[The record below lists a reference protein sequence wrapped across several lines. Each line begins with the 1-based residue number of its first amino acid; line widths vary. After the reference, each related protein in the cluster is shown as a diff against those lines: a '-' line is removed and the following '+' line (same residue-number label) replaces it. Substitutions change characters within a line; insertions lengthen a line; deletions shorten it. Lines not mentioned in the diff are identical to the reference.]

1 MARVEPYVKVKEVI
15 RDNPDLLAVD
25 GQVNIGCVIVAPV
38 GPQLAYI
45 DGPASFLKNYTVDGV
60 TIPRDADITFINAYY
75 LSFSSGLVVARSM
88 NSDATGGAVLYLGT
102 KGITGSATNIYFKD
116 GVQLKKKLNIGISG
130 IIDPNAPIEDAT
142 EAPTEGAS
150 EASTEG
156 TTEAPTEGATEAPTG
171 SNGSSG
177 WAFMINDTL
186 YYGGDYD
193 KVIEELSKLG
203 GLNSDIDF
211 TAYEAVKCDDLYT
224 EGSSVSYAQAC
235 LDYIASDL
243 NRQDA
248 YVASADSTGITI
260 YMDEFSSVTANKVD
274 YINEQG
280 ESAEGDI
287 TPLTCSIT
295 AGDPENLDPESNNAL
310 LTMRCKTPQDS
321 GDAGNLYT
329 VAFSKPRYGSGSK
342 LLFDL
347 TISIKNQESQTYVV
361 SFDKEAVDSSGLNCY
376 IEVLN
381 TYDNMPIE
389 FIAGDISSESITK
402 DIIKSFSQI
411 SFGHAFLST
420 AKSKEVAY
428 MKDALNSLEDQET
441 YRISYLAPV
450 GITNVAFLKAYTSLG
465 IRKRWFAPV
474 DIPWDRTNVSSIKS
488 FGDNIDDSYSVYVV
502 GPFDKNSGLTG
513 WVNYIAATTLY
524 WERVMINRA
533 ANSEFAPVFD
543 QRTGLLN
550 YTNPV
555 KLLKKSNRE
564 KLISLSKPINWVIYD
579 MNSGAYY
586 LNDNWNHYSKSEN
599 VVGEECNARMI
610 HRISN
615 DLEELYKQFKARHNT
630 VQTRRSVHN
639 VTNLYFQ
646 QNIMN
651 QEYKPA
657 EYRIV
662 CDESN
667 NTDDIIRGR
676 KLAIKVQVRLYNSTK
691 YIDVINEVY
700 SVGGEPFVE

>member
-1 MARVEPYVKVKEVI
+1 MARVEPYVKVKEII

-38 GPQLAYI
+38 GPRLAYI

-88 NSDATGGAVLYLGT
+88 NSDATGGAILYLGSE
-102 KGITGSATNIYFKD
+102 GITGEANNIYFKD
-116 GVQLKKKLNIGISG
+116 GVQLKKKLNISINSL
-130 IIDPNAPIEDAT
+130 
-142 EAPTEGAS
+142 PTS
-150 EASTEG
+150 PSD
-156 TTEAPTEGATEAPTG
+156 
-171 SNGSSG
+171 
-177 WAFMINDTL
+177 WALIINDTL

-193 KVIEELSKLG
+193 SVLKGLSEKG
-203 GLNSDIDF
+203 GINSEIDF
-211 TAYEAVKCDDLYT
+211 ATYEAVKCDDLYT
-224 EGSSVSYAQAC
+224 EDSASYSQVC
-235 LDYIASDL
+235 LDYIASDI
-243 NRQDA
+243 NRQDS
-248 YVASADSTGITI
+248 YVAVSTSTGITI
-260 YMDEFSSVTANKVD
+260 YMDEFSSVTTNQVD
-274 YINEQG
+274 YITDAGQSTVG
-280 ESAEGDI
+280 TIS
-287 TPLTCSIT
+287 PLTCT
-295 AGDPENLDPESNNAL
+295 ATQGAVEDVDPESGDAL
-310 LTMRCKTPQDS
+310 LTIRCKMPQDS
-321 GDAGNLYT
+321 SDEGNLYT
-329 VAFSKPRYGSGSK
+329 VAFSKPRYGDGGK

-347 TISIKNQESQTYVV
+347 TITVKNQDPQTYVV

-376 IEVLN
+376 VEMLN
-381 TYDNMPIE
+381 TYNDIPVE
-389 FIAGDISSESITK
+389 FTVNEDADLSKVDK
-402 DIIKSFSQI
+402 DTIKNFGQI

-428 MKDALNSLEDQET
+428 MKDALNSLEDQES

-450 GITNVAFLKAYTSLG
+450 GMTNVAFLKAYTSLG
-465 IRKRWFAPV
+465 TRKRWFAPV
-474 DIPWDRTNVSSIKS
+474 DVPWDRTNVSSIKA
-488 FGDNIDDSYSVYVV
+488 FGDNIDDSYSVYVA

-579 MNSGAYY
+579 MNTGAYY
-586 LNDNWNHYSKSEN
+586 MNDNWNHYSKSEN
-599 VVGEECNARMI
+599 VVGEECNARMV

-615 DLEELYKQFKARHNT
+615 DLEEIYKQFKARHNT
-630 VQTRRSVHN
+630 VQTRRAVHN
-639 VTNLYFQ
+639 VTSLYFQ

-651 QEYKPA
+651 QEFKPA
-657 EYRIV
+657 EFRVV
-662 CDESN
+662 CDETN
-667 NTDDIIRGR
+667 NTDEVIRAR
-676 KLAIKVQVRLYNSTK
+676 KLAIKVQIRLYNSIK